1 MSGDVTVV
9 FQPEGKRVTVKPG
22 GNLLEIAKL
31 VGVDI
36 TSVCGG
42 RGTCGKCKVV
52 IEENRGNVSPL
63 TAKEGK
69 ILSPSEVAKGYRLA
83 CCTFVGGQV
92 VVKVPEE
99 SRTGRQRL
107 QVEGVETPVAL
118 NPPVCKYFLKLPKPS
133 LSDPKPD
140 AEILLGELRRQGV
153 GRDVEIDFHVLQTL
167 PVALRK
173 KDWSVTVVMW
183 NGRVIGVEP
192 GDTTRRAFGYAV
204 DIGTTKLAGYLLD
217 LLTGKVVAVESMM
230 NPQISYG
237 EDVIARITYA
247 SKGLREQ
254 RRLQKVV
261 ISAINKM
268 LDSLLNKTGVKRGE
282 VYEMVAVGN
291 TAMHHLALGI
301 CPKYLALSPYTP
313 ANRRGVNVAA
323 RNLGVRINPNG
334 NVYFLPIIGGF
345 VGADTMGVLLATGMY
360 KRDEMCLAI
369 DIGTNTE
376 VLLGN
381 KDEIL
386 ACSCA
391 SGPAFEGAH
400 IKHGMRAATG
410 AIEKIKIDEKF
421 EVKYETIDGEKPRGI
436 CGSAMIDFLAEAL
449 KAGLIDFT
457 GVFNREISSDRLRS
471 GERGLEFV
479 VAWGEETFTGE
490 DIVITQNDIKEILLA
505 KAAIHTGISILMKKK
520 GLTERDI
527 DVFFVAGAFG
537 SYINPE
543 NARIIGMYPEL
554 PLERVRVVGN
564 AAGTGARMALCS
576 RDVRETAETLVGKV
590 KYVELAAE
598 AGFQAEFLNSYFL
611 PHADLSRY
619 PETSDLLRKL
629 GRYPK
634 RPPVCFP
641 T

>member
-1 MSGDVTVV
+1 
-9 FQPEGKRVTVKPG
+9 
-22 GNLLEIAKL
+22 
-31 VGVDI
+31 
-36 TSVCGG
+36 
-42 RGTCGKCKVV
+42 
-52 IEENRGNVSPL
+52 
-63 TAKEGK
+63 
-69 ILSPSEVAKGYRLA
+69 
-83 CCTFVGGQV
+83 
-92 VVKVPEE
+92 
-99 SRTGRQRL
+99 
-107 QVEGVETPVAL
+107 L

-153 GRDVEIDFHVLQTL
+153 GRDVEIDFHMLQTL

-313 ANRRGVNVAA
+313 ANKRGVNVAA